1 MILDNQVIAAPSINE
16 PIMGGKAM
24 ISGSFTVESANELA
38 IALRSG
44 KLPVPLKVVEE
55 HTVGADLGADSIRA
69 GILASAIA
77 ATAVIVF
84 MFVTYGRFGL
94 YADLA
99 VTINIVVILGV
110 RALLNATLTL
120 PGIAGFVLTI
130 GAAVEAHLQIGRAHV

>member
-1 MILDNQVIAAPSINE
+1 MRIRYWSSDVCSSDL

-55 HTVGADLGADSIRA
+55 HTVGPDLGADSIRA

-99 VTINIVVILGV
+99 VTINIFV
-110 RALLNATLTL
+110 RSEEHTSELQSLMR
-120 PGIAGFVLTI
+120 ISY
-130 GAAVEAHLQIGRAHV
+130 AVFCLKKKTHIY

>member
-55 HTVGADLGADSIRA
+55 HTVGPDLGADSIRA

-84 MFVTYGRFGL
+84 LFVTYGRFGL

-99 VTINIVVILGV
+99 VTINI
-110 RALLNATLTL
+110 
-120 PGIAGFVLTI
+120 FVLLRSEERRVGNKCVSSCISRWST
-130 GAAVEAHLQIGRAHV
+130 EH

>member
-55 HTVGADLGADSIRA
+55 HTVGPDLGADSIRA

-99 VTINIVVILGV
+99 VTINIFVILGV
-110 RALLNATLTL
+110 MALLNATDRKSTRLNSS
-120 PGIAGFVLTI
+120 
-130 GAAVEAHLQIGRAHV
+130 H

>member
-1 MILDNQVIAAPSINE
+1 MILDNQLISAPSINE

-55 HTVGADLGADSIRA
+55 HTVGPDLGADSIRA

-84 MFVTYGRFGL
+84 MFVTYGRVG
-94 YADLA
+94 
-99 VTINIVVILGV
+99 
-110 RALLNATLTL
+110 
-120 PGIAGFVLTI
+120 P
-130 GAAVEAHLQIGRAHV
+130 IGRAAWRESVCRYG